1 MFRKIYLTAIL
12 GLFSTLA
19 FAQTGTLKGII
30 TDRISGQPVD
40 FANVVIMK
48 NGVQK
53 AGTSTGLDGSF
64 TIKPV
69 DPGTYTVK
77 ASFTGYTTFVLE
89 GVVVSANKITY
100 LTGDNAI
107 KMTEGILVGEIE
119 VKGFAKP
126 LIDQG
131 NLSGE
136 TKTAKE
142 IVALPTKS
150 INSIAS
156 TTAGIYQKDEGDAIN
171 VRGSRS
177 DATSYIVDGIKVR
190 GTMGVP
196 TSAIEQITVVT
207 GGLPAK
213 YGDVTGGVIEVTTK
227 GPSNKLFGA
236 LEYESSRLFDDYN
249 YDLLGFALSGPIL
262 KKTNSDGTKGNSV
275 IGFFLSGEFRTV
287 DDSDPS
293 AIGVWKVKDSVL
305 SALKANPFRIAP
317 NAAAGFLSN
326 SDFLDSNSFENVQ
339 AKQNSGSKRFNFAGK
354 LDIKPAKNTFLSLGG
369 TYYNS
374 DNRNYSYWKSMFSPD
389 NNSTSTQETWR
400 VFGRLTQKF
409 GSEESNSEK
418 SASLIKNAFIT
429 IQADYTS
436 NYYQSYDDKHKFNL
450 FNYGHV
456 GQFETSKAAVYRNGT
471 AIDSVT
477 GIPYSGR
484 ILVGWQDTSYTFNDA
499 TTHNQDAADYT
510 NAYYSM
516 FSQYGMSSQYI
527 NGYGADGVIRTQ
539 YDLQGQGLRNGE
551 SPASVYSLYGNWGTQ
566 HNSIG
571 KWKNLQN
578 TMKFSA
584 SADVGDHEI
593 SFGFEREERKDMYWG
608 VGATGLWGLMR
619 QLTNYHILQRDLSNP
634 HPVFDANGIYQDTVN
649 FNRLNE
655 QSYDSENNPVYVDEF
670 GNITIGGGSQS
681 TFDYNLRSNLEGHTY
696 NDMEWIDIDNLDPD
710 KFDLTYFSV
719 NELLNGGSNYV
730 YYYGF
735 DAYGNPIT
743 GTPTLTD
750 YFGHIGERQNE
761 EGTIDKVLVNSDGD
775 FISQDQL
782 SRNVGAFNPI
792 YTAGYIQDKFAIND
806 LLFNVGL
813 RIDNYDANQ
822 PVLTDK
828 YLLYTPDLAI
838 TKGAMS
844 LLPGQTYDGNED
856 LSEIGTNLDPEL
868 WGINHPSAIG
878 DEFVVYVDN
887 VQDPTRIV
895 GYRNGDNWFNQNGVQ
910 ITDPTL
916 LAEAA
921 AGKISPL
928 LSSESRQISKA
939 GLKSSD
945 AFSDYLPETVFM
957 PRIAFSFPISDEAQF
972 FAHYDVLTQRPPSSN
987 RIEPLDY
994 LYMEDNVGALLNN
1007 PDLKPEKTIDYELGF
1022 AKKLTLSSALK
1033 VSLFYKELRDMI
1045 QVTNVLGAYPA
1056 TYMMYQNI
1064 DFGTIKGFSTSY
1076 DLRRTGRVQMT
1087 TNYTLQFADGTGS
1100 SSSSGYSLVNTGQ
1113 PNLRTTIPM
1122 NYDQRHAL
1130 SASVDYRYRNG
1141 DKYTG
1146 PVLGKWK
1153 VLEDAGVN
1161 IMMSAGSG
1169 TPYSRQSNITQ
1180 EAASGISDRSTL
1192 TGSLNGSRLPWQFRL
1207 NAKFNKN
1214 FEIKWTKKKSS
1225 FVNTYLQIQN
1235 LLDAKNII
1243 SVYRATGNPEDDGY
1257 LTAAESQND
1266 IMSRNS
1272 PDAFTYLY
1280 SLAVNNPSH
1289 YSLPRTFR
1297 IGLSLTF

>member
-1 MFRKIYLTAIL
+1 MFRKIFLTAIL

-19 FAQTGTLKGII
+19 FSQTGTLKGVI
-30 TDRISGQPVD
+30 TNRITGAPVD
-40 FANVVIMK
+40 YANVVIMK

-53 AGTSTGLDGSF
+53 GGTSTGSDGSF

-69 DPGTYTVK
+69 EPGTYTVK
-77 ASFTGYTTFVLE
+77 ASFAGYTTFSLE
-89 GVVVSANKITY
+89 GVIVSSNKITY
-100 LTGDNAI
+100 LTGSNAI
-107 KMTEGILVGEIE
+107 KMTEGVLVDEIE
-119 VKGFAKP
+119 VKGFTKP

-136 TKTAKE
+136 TKTSKE

-150 INSIAS
+150 ITSIAS
-156 TTAGIYQKDEGDAIN
+156 TTAGVYQKDEGDAIN

-177 DATSYIVDGIKVR
+177 DATSYIIDGIKVR

-227 GPSNKLFGA
+227 GPSNKFFGS

-249 YDLLGFALSGPIL
+249 YDLLGFALSGPLL
-262 KKTNSDGTKGNSV
+262 KKTNSDGSQGNSV
-275 IGFFLSGEFRTV
+275 VGFFISGELRTV
-287 DDSDPS
+287 DDNDPS
-293 AIGVWKVKDSVL
+293 AIGMWKVKDDVL
-305 SALKANPFRIAP
+305 KNLKETPFVIAP
-317 NAAAGFLSN
+317 NAAAGFLSS
-326 SDFLDSNSFENVQ
+326 SDFLTSNDFENID
-339 AKQNSGSKRFNFAGK
+339 ARQNSNTTRFNFAAK

-374 DNRNYSYWKSMFSPD
+374 YNRNFSYWRSMFSSD
-389 NNSTSTQETWR
+389 NNSISTQETMR

-409 GSEESNSEK
+409 GDEESNSEK
-418 SASLIKNAFIT
+418 SANLIKNAFIT
-429 IQADYTS
+429 LQADYTS
-436 NYYQSYDDKHKFNL
+436 NDYKTFDANHEFNL

-456 GQFETSKAAVYRNGT
+456 GTFTTHKAPVYQNGF

-477 GIPYSGR
+477 GIPYTGQ
-484 ILVGWQDTSYTFNDA
+484 ILVAWQDTLYEFNDENS
-499 TTHNQDAADYT
+499 HNLDAATYT
-510 NAYYSM
+510 NAYYDVYE
-516 FSQYGMSSQYI
+516 QYGMASQYI

-539 YDLQGQGLRNGE
+539 FDLQGQGLRNGE
-551 SPASVYSLYGNWGTQ
+551 QPSDVYSLFGGWGTQ
-566 HNSIG
+566 YTG
-571 KWKNLQN
+571 ARKEKNIQS
-578 TMKFSA
+578 TFKFSA

-608 VGATGLWGLMR
+608 VSANGLWGLGR
-619 QLTNYHILQRDLSNP
+619 LLVNKHIAERNLDNP
-634 HPVFDANGIYQDTVN
+634 QPLFDIYGIFQDTVN
-649 FNRLNE
+649 YDRL
-655 QSYDSENNPVYVDEF
+655 YVEEE
-670 GNITIGGGSQS
+670 QS
-681 TFDYNLRSNLEGHTY
+681 TFDYNLRSSIYGPENTSNL
-696 NDMEWIDIDNLDPD
+696 EWIDLDNLSPD
-710 KFDLTYFSV
+710 QLELNFFSA
-719 NELLNGGSNYV
+719 NELLNGGNNYV

-735 DAYGNPIT
+735 DAFGNPVS
-743 GTPTLTD
+743 GTPTLQD
-750 YFGHIGERQNE
+750 YFGTRDLNGSLINKAGE
-761 EGTIDKVLVNSDGD
+761 V
-775 FISQDQL
+775 ISENDL
-782 SRNVGAFNPI
+782 SRNVAAFNPI

-806 LLFNVGL
+806 LLFNIGL

-822 PVLTDK
+822 MVLKDK
-828 YLLYTPDLAI
+828 YLLY
-838 TKGAMS
+838 
-844 LLPGQTYDGNED
+844 N
-856 LSEIGTNLDPEL
+856 PEL
-868 WGINHPSAIG
+868 ASSVNALQLAGGSHPNAIG
-878 DEFVVYVDN
+878 DDFVVYVD
-887 VQDPTRIV
+887 DIAEASRIV
-895 GYRNGDNWFNQNGVQ
+895 GYRNGNDWYNQDGVK

-921 AGKISPL
+921 GGKISPL
-928 LSSESRQISKA
+928 LVNPQDAIK
-939 GLKSSD
+939 GYKNVD
-945 AFSDYLPETVFM
+945 AFEDYQPETVFM
-957 PRIAFSFPISDEAQF
+957 PRVAFSFPISDEAQF

-994 LYMEDNVGALLNN
+994 LYMEDNVGALLQN

-1033 VSLFYKELRDMI
+1033 ILLFYKELRDMI
-1045 QVTNVLGAYPA
+1045 QVTNVIGAYPA
-1056 TYMMYQNI
+1056 TYMMYENM
-1064 DFGTIKGFSTSY
+1064 DFSTVKGFSASY

-1100 SSSSGYSLVNTGQ
+1100 SYNSGVDLVNTGQ

-1122 NYDQRHAL
+1122 AYDQRHAI

-1146 PVLGKWK
+1146 PVLGKLK
-1153 VLEDAGVN
+1153 ILENAGIN

-1180 EAASGISDRSTL
+1180 EAADGISDRSVL
-1192 TGSLNGSRLPWQFRL
+1192 MGSLNGSRLPWQFRL

-1214 FEIKWTKKKSS
+1214 IEIKWTKKKSS
-1225 FVNTYLQIQN
+1225 FMNAYLQVQN
-1235 LLDAKNII
+1235 LLDARNII

-1266 IMSRNS
+1266 ILSRNN
-1272 PDAFTYLY
+1272 PDAFMYLY

-1297 IGLSLTF
+1297 MGLSLTF

>member
-1 MFRKIYLTAIL
+1 MFRKIFLTAIL

-19 FAQTGTLKGII
+19 FSQTGTLKGVI
-30 TDRISGQPVD
+30 TNRITGAPVD
-40 FANVVIMK
+40 YANVVIMK

-53 AGTSTGLDGSF
+53 GGTSTGSDGSF

-69 DPGTYTVK
+69 EPGTYTVK
-77 ASFTGYTTFVLE
+77 ASFAGYTTFSLE
-89 GVVVSANKITY
+89 GVIVSSNKITY
-100 LTGDNAI
+100 LTGSNAI
-107 KMTEGILVGEIE
+107 KMTEGVLVDEIE
-119 VKGFAKP
+119 VKGYTKP

-150 INSIAS
+150 ITSIAS
-156 TTAGIYQKDEGDAIN
+156 TTAGVYQKDEGDAIN

-177 DATSYIVDGIKVR
+177 DATSYIIDGIKVR

-227 GPSNKLFGA
+227 GPSNKFFGS

-249 YDLLGFALSGPIL
+249 YDLLGFALSGPLL
-262 KKTNSDGTKGNSV
+262 KKTNSDGSQGNSV
-275 IGFFLSGEFRTV
+275 VGFFISGELRTV
-287 DDSDPS
+287 DDNDPS
-293 AIGVWKVKDSVL
+293 AIGMWKVKDDVL
-305 SALKANPFRIAP
+305 KNLKETPFVIAP
-317 NAAAGFLSN
+317 NAAAGFLSS
-326 SDFLDSNSFENVQ
+326 SDFLTSDDFENVD
-339 AKQNSGSKRFNFAGK
+339 ARQNSNTTRFNFAAK

-374 DNRNYSYWKSMFSPD
+374 YNRNFSYWRSMFSSD
-389 NNSTSTQETWR
+389 NNSISTEETMR

-409 GSEESNSEK
+409 GDEESNSEK
-418 SASLIKNAFIT
+418 SANLIKNAFIT
-429 IQADYTS
+429 LQADYTS
-436 NYYQSYDDKHKFNL
+436 NDYKTFDANHEFNL

-456 GQFETSKAAVYRNGT
+456 GTFTTHKAPVYQNGV

-477 GIPYSGR
+477 GIPYTGQ
-484 ILVGWQDTSYTFNDA
+484 ILVAWQDTLYEFNDENS
-499 TTHNQDAADYT
+499 HNLDAATYT
-510 NAYYSM
+510 NAYYDVYE
-516 FSQYGMSSQYI
+516 QYGMASQYI

-539 YDLQGQGLRNGE
+539 FDLQGQGLRNGE
-551 SPASVYSLYGNWGTQ
+551 QPSDVYSLFGGWGTQ
-566 HNSIG
+566 YTG
-571 KWKNLQN
+571 ARKEKNIQS
-578 TMKFSA
+578 TFKFSA

-608 VGATGLWGLMR
+608 VNANGLWGLGR
-619 QLTNYHILQRDLSNP
+619 LLVNKHISERNLGNP
-634 HPVFDANGIYQDTVN
+634 QPLFDINGIFQDTVN
-649 FNRLNE
+649 YDRL
-655 QSYDSENNPVYVDEF
+655 YVEEE
-670 GNITIGGGSQS
+670 QS
-681 TFDYNLRSNLEGHTY
+681 TFDYNLRSSIYGPENTSNL
-696 NDMEWIDIDNLDPD
+696 EWIDLDNLSPD
-710 KFDLTYFSV
+710 QLELNFFSA
-719 NELLNGGSNYV
+719 NELLNGGNNYV

-735 DAYGNPIT
+735 DAFGNPVS
-743 GTPTLTD
+743 GTPTLQD
-750 YFGHIGERQNE
+750 YFGTRDLNGSLINKEGE
-761 EGTIDKVLVNSDGD
+761 V
-775 FISQDQL
+775 ISENDL
-782 SRNVGAFNPI
+782 SRNVAAFNPI

-806 LLFNVGL
+806 LLFNIGL

-822 PVLTDK
+822 MVLKDK
-828 YLLYTPDLAI
+828 YLLY
-838 TKGAMS
+838 
-844 LLPGQTYDGNED
+844 N
-856 LSEIGTNLDPEL
+856 PEL
-868 WGINHPSAIG
+868 ASSVDALQLAGGSHPDAIG
-878 DEFVVYVDN
+878 DDFVVYVD
-887 VQDPTRIV
+887 DIAEASRIV
-895 GYRNGDNWFNQNGVQ
+895 GYRNGDDWYNQDGVK

-921 AGKISPL
+921 GGKISPL
-928 LSSESRQISKA
+928 LVNPQDAIK
-939 GLKSSD
+939 GYKNVD
-945 AFSDYLPETVFM
+945 AFEDYQPETVFM
-957 PRIAFSFPISDEAQF
+957 PRVAFSFPISDEAQF

-994 LYMEDNVGALLNN
+994 LYMEDNVGALLQN

-1033 VSLFYKELRDMI
+1033 ILLFYKELRDMI
-1045 QVTNVLGAYPA
+1045 QVTNVIGAYPA
-1056 TYMMYQNI
+1056 TYMMYENM
-1064 DFGTIKGFSTSY
+1064 DFSTVKGFSASY

-1100 SSSSGYSLVNTGQ
+1100 SYNSGVDLVNTGQ

-1122 NYDQRHAL
+1122 AYDQRHAI

-1146 PVLGKWK
+1146 PVLGKLK
-1153 VLEDAGVN
+1153 ILENAGIN

-1180 EAASGISDRSTL
+1180 EAADGISDRSVL
-1192 TGSLNGSRLPWQFRL
+1192 MGSLNGSRLPWQFRL

-1214 FEIKWTKKKSS
+1214 IEIKWTKKKSS
-1225 FVNTYLQIQN
+1225 FMNAYLQVQN
-1235 LLDAKNII
+1235 LLDARNII

-1266 IMSRNS
+1266 ILSRNN
-1272 PDAFTYLY
+1272 PDAFMYLY

-1297 IGLSLTF
+1297 MGLSLTF

>member
-1 MFRKIYLTAIL
+1 MFRKIFLTAIL

-19 FAQTGTLKGII
+19 FSQTGTLKGVI
-30 TDRISGQPVD
+30 TNRITGAPVD
-40 FANVVIMK
+40 YANVVIMK

-53 AGTSTGLDGSF
+53 GGTSTGSDGSF

-69 DPGTYTVK
+69 EPGTYTVK
-77 ASFTGYTTFVLE
+77 ASFAGYTTFSLE
-89 GVVVSANKITY
+89 GVIVSSNKITY
-100 LTGDNAI
+100 LTGSNAI
-107 KMTEGILVGEIE
+107 KMTEGVLVDEIE
-119 VKGFAKP
+119 VKGYTKP

-177 DATSYIVDGIKVR
+177 DATSYIIDGIKVR

-227 GPSNKLFGA
+227 GPSNKFFGS
-236 LEYESSRLFDDYN
+236 LEYESSSLFDDYN
-249 YDLLGFALSGPIL
+249 YDLLGFALSGPLL
-262 KKTNSDGTKGNSV
+262 KKTNSDGSQGNSV
-275 IGFFLSGEFRTV
+275 VGFFISGELRTV
-287 DDSDPS
+287 DDNDPS
-293 AIGVWKVKDSVL
+293 AIGMWKVKDDVL
-305 SALKANPFRIAP
+305 KNLKETPFVIAP
-317 NAAAGFLSN
+317 NAAAGFLSS
-326 SDFLDSNSFENVQ
+326 SDFLTSDDFENVD
-339 AKQNSGSKRFNFAGK
+339 ARQNSNKTRFNFAAK

-374 DNRNYSYWKSMFSPD
+374 YNRNFSYWRSMFSSD
-389 NNSTSTQETWR
+389 NNSISTQETMR

-409 GSEESNSEK
+409 GDEESNSEK
-418 SASLIKNAFIT
+418 SANLIKNAFIT
-429 IQADYTS
+429 LQADYTS
-436 NYYQSYDDKHKFNL
+436 NDYKTFDANHEFNL

-456 GQFETSKAAVYRNGT
+456 GTFTTHKAPVYQNGV

-477 GIPYSGR
+477 GIPYTGQ
-484 ILVGWQDTSYTFNDA
+484 ILVAWQDTLYEFNDENS
-499 TTHNQDAADYT
+499 HNLDAATYT
-510 NAYYSM
+510 NAYYDVYE
-516 FSQYGMSSQYI
+516 QYGMASQYI

-539 YDLQGQGLRNGE
+539 FDLQGQGLRNGE
-551 SPASVYSLYGNWGTQ
+551 QPSDVYSLFGGWGTQ
-566 HNSIG
+566 YTG
-571 KWKNLQN
+571 ARKEKNIQS
-578 TMKFSA
+578 TFKFSA

-608 VGATGLWGLMR
+608 VNANGLWGLGR
-619 QLTNYHILQRDLSNP
+619 LLVNKHIAERNLDNP
-634 HPVFDANGIYQDTVN
+634 LPLFDINGIFQDTVN
-649 FNRLNE
+649 YDRL
-655 QSYDSENNPVYVDEF
+655 YVEEE
-670 GNITIGGGSQS
+670 QS
-681 TFDYNLRSNLEGHTY
+681 TFDYNLRSSIYGPENTSNL
-696 NDMEWIDIDNLDPD
+696 EWIDLDNLSPD
-710 KFDLTYFSV
+710 QLELNFFSA
-719 NELLNGGSNYV
+719 NELLNGGNNYV

-735 DAYGNPIT
+735 DAFGNPVS
-743 GTPTLTD
+743 GTPTLQD
-750 YFGHIGERQNE
+750 YFGTRDLNGSLINKEGE
-761 EGTIDKVLVNSDGD
+761 V
-775 FISQDQL
+775 ISENDL
-782 SRNVGAFNPI
+782 SRNVAAFNPI

-806 LLFNVGL
+806 LLFNIGL

-822 PVLTDK
+822 MVLKDK
-828 YLLYTPDLAI
+828 YLLY
-838 TKGAMS
+838 
-844 LLPGQTYDGNED
+844 N
-856 LSEIGTNLDPEL
+856 PEL
-868 WGINHPSAIG
+868 ASSVDALQLAGGSHPDAIG
-878 DEFVVYVDN
+878 DDFVVYVD
-887 VQDPTRIV
+887 DIAEASRIV
-895 GYRNGDNWFNQNGVQ
+895 GYRNGDDWYNQDGVK

-921 AGKISPL
+921 GGKISPL
-928 LSSESRQISKA
+928 LVNPQDAIK
-939 GLKSSD
+939 GYKNVD
-945 AFSDYLPETVFM
+945 AFEDYQPETVFM
-957 PRIAFSFPISDEAQF
+957 PRVAFSFPISDEAQF

-994 LYMEDNVGALLNN
+994 LYMEDNVGALLQN

-1033 VSLFYKELRDMI
+1033 ILLFYKELRDMI
-1045 QVTNVLGAYPA
+1045 QVTNVIGAYPA
-1056 TYMMYQNI
+1056 TYMMYENM
-1064 DFGTIKGFSTSY
+1064 DFSTVKGFSASY

-1100 SSSSGYSLVNTGQ
+1100 SYNSGVDLVNTGQ

-1122 NYDQRHAL
+1122 AYDQRHAI

-1146 PVLGKWK
+1146 PVLGKLK
-1153 VLEDAGVN
+1153 ILENAGIN

-1180 EAASGISDRSTL
+1180 EAAEGISDRSVL
-1192 TGSLNGSRLPWQFRL
+1192 MGSLNGSRLPWQFRL

-1214 FEIKWTKKKSS
+1214 IEIKWTKKKSS
-1225 FVNTYLQIQN
+1225 FMNAYLQVQN
-1235 LLDAKNII
+1235 LLDARNII

-1266 IMSRNS
+1266 ILSRNN
-1272 PDAFTYLY
+1272 PDAFMYLY

-1297 IGLSLTF
+1297 MGLSLTF

>member
-1 MFRKIYLTAIL
+1 MFRKIFLTAIL
-12 GLFSTLA
+12 GLFSILA
-19 FAQTGTLKGII
+19 FSQTGTLKGVI
-30 TDRISGQPVD
+30 TNRITGAPVD
-40 FANVVIMK
+40 YANVVIMK

-53 AGTSTGLDGSF
+53 GGTSTGSDGSF

-69 DPGTYTVK
+69 EPGTYTVK
-77 ASFTGYTTFVLE
+77 ASFAGYTTFSLE
-89 GVVVSANKITY
+89 GVIVSSNKITY
-100 LTGDNAI
+100 LTGSNAI
-107 KMTEGILVGEIE
+107 KMTEGVLVDEIE
-119 VKGFAKP
+119 VKGFTKP

-150 INSIAS
+150 ITSIAS
-156 TTAGIYQKDEGDAIN
+156 TTAGVYQKDEGDAIN

-177 DATSYIVDGIKVR
+177 DATSYIIDGIKVR

-227 GPSNKLFGA
+227 GPSNKFFGS

-249 YDLLGFALSGPIL
+249 YDLLGFALSGPLL
-262 KKTNSDGTKGNSV
+262 KKTNSDGSQGNSV
-275 IGFFLSGEFRTV
+275 VGFFISGELRTV
-287 DDSDPS
+287 DDNDPS
-293 AIGVWKVKDSVL
+293 AIGMWKVKDDVL
-305 SALKANPFRIAP
+305 KNLKETPFVIAP
-317 NAAAGFLSN
+317 NAAAGFLSS
-326 SDFLDSNSFENVQ
+326 SDFLTSDDFENVD
-339 AKQNSGSKRFNFAGK
+339 ARQNTNKTRFNFAAK

-374 DNRNYSYWKSMFSPD
+374 YNRNFSYWRSMFSSD
-389 NNSTSTQETWR
+389 NNSISTQETMR

-409 GSEESNSEK
+409 GDEESNSEK
-418 SASLIKNAFIT
+418 SANLIKNAFIT
-429 IQADYTS
+429 LQADYTS
-436 NYYQSYDDKHKFNL
+436 NDYKTFDANHEFNL

-456 GQFETSKAAVYRNGT
+456 GTFTTHKAPVYQNGV

-477 GIPYSGR
+477 GIPYTGQ
-484 ILVGWQDTSYTFNDA
+484 ILVAWQDTLYEFNDENS
-499 TTHNQDAADYT
+499 HNLDAATYT
-510 NAYYSM
+510 NAYYDVYE
-516 FSQYGMSSQYI
+516 QYGMASQYI

-539 YDLQGQGLRNGE
+539 FDLQGQGLRNGE
-551 SPASVYSLYGNWGTQ
+551 QPSDVYSLFGGWGTQ
-566 HNSIG
+566 YTG
-571 KWKNLQN
+571 ARKEKNIQS
-578 TMKFSA
+578 TFKFSA

-608 VGATGLWGLMR
+608 VSANGLWGLGR
-619 QLTNYHILQRDLSNP
+619 LLVNKHIAERNLDNP
-634 HPVFDANGIYQDTVN
+634 LPLFDINGIFQDTVN
-649 FNRLNE
+649 YDRL
-655 QSYDSENNPVYVDEF
+655 YVEEE
-670 GNITIGGGSQS
+670 QS
-681 TFDYNLRSNLEGHTY
+681 TFDYNLRSSIYGPENTSNL
-696 NDMEWIDIDNLDPD
+696 EWIDLDNLSPEQLELN
-710 KFDLTYFSV
+710 FFSA
-719 NELLNGGSNYV
+719 NELLNGGNNYV

-735 DAYGNPIT
+735 DAFGNPVS
-743 GTPTLTD
+743 GTPTLQD
-750 YFGHIGERQNE
+750 YFGTRDLNGSLINKEGE
-761 EGTIDKVLVNSDGD
+761 V
-775 FISQDQL
+775 ISENDL
-782 SRNVGAFNPI
+782 SRNVAAFNPI

-806 LLFNVGL
+806 LLFNIGL

-822 PVLTDK
+822 MVLKDK
-828 YLLYTPDLAI
+828 YLLY
-838 TKGAMS
+838 
-844 LLPGQTYDGNED
+844 N
-856 LSEIGTNLDPEL
+856 PEL
-868 WGINHPSAIG
+868 ASSDDALQLAGGSHPDAIG
-878 DEFVVYVDN
+878 DDFVVYVD
-887 VQDPTRIV
+887 DIAEASRIV
-895 GYRNGDNWFNQNGVQ
+895 GYRNGNDWYNQDGVK

-921 AGKISPL
+921 GGKISPL
-928 LSSESRQISKA
+928 LVNPQDAIK
-939 GLKSSD
+939 GYKNVD
-945 AFSDYLPETVFM
+945 AFEDYQPETVFM
-957 PRIAFSFPISDEAQF
+957 PRVAFSFPISDEAQF

-994 LYMEDNVGALLNN
+994 LYMEDNVGALLQN

-1033 VSLFYKELRDMI
+1033 ILLFYKELRDMI
-1045 QVTNVLGAYPA
+1045 QVTNVIGAYPA
-1056 TYMMYQNI
+1056 TYMMYENM
-1064 DFGTIKGFSTSY
+1064 DFSTVKGFSASY

-1100 SSSSGYSLVNTGQ
+1100 SYNSGVDLVNTGQ

-1122 NYDQRHAL
+1122 AYDQRHAI

-1146 PVLGKWK
+1146 PVLGKLK
-1153 VLEDAGVN
+1153 ILENAGIN

-1180 EAASGISDRSTL
+1180 EAADGISDRSVL
-1192 TGSLNGSRLPWQFRL
+1192 MGSLNGSRLPWQFRL

-1214 FEIKWTKKKSS
+1214 IEIKWTKKKSS
-1225 FVNTYLQIQN
+1225 FMNAYLQVQN
-1235 LLDAKNII
+1235 LLDARNII

-1266 IMSRNS
+1266 ILSRNN
-1272 PDAFTYLY
+1272 PDAFMYLY

-1297 IGLSLTF
+1297 MGLSLTF

>member
-1 MFRKIYLTAIL
+1 MFRKIFLTAIL

-19 FAQTGTLKGII
+19 FSQTGTLKGVI
-30 TDRISGQPVD
+30 TNRITGAPVD
-40 FANVVIMK
+40 YANVVIMK

-53 AGTSTGLDGSF
+53 GGTSTGSDGSF

-69 DPGTYTVK
+69 EPGTYTVK
-77 ASFTGYTTFVLE
+77 ASFAGYTTFSLE
-89 GVVVSANKITY
+89 GVIVSSNKITY
-100 LTGDNAI
+100 LTGSNAI
-107 KMTEGILVGEIE
+107 KMTEGVLVDEIE
-119 VKGFAKP
+119 VKGFTKP

-136 TKTAKE
+136 TKTSKE

-150 INSIAS
+150 ITSIAS
-156 TTAGIYQKDEGDAIN
+156 TTAGVYQKDEGDAIN

-177 DATSYIVDGIKVR
+177 DATSYIIDGIKVR

-227 GPSNKLFGA
+227 GPSNKFFGS

-249 YDLLGFALSGPIL
+249 YDLLGFALSGPLL
-262 KKTNSDGTKGNSV
+262 KKTNSDGSQGNSV
-275 IGFFLSGEFRTV
+275 VGFFISGELRTV
-287 DDSDPS
+287 DDNDPS
-293 AIGVWKVKDSVL
+293 AIGMWKVKDDVL
-305 SALKANPFRIAP
+305 KNLKETPFVIAP
-317 NAAAGFLSN
+317 NAAAGFLSS
-326 SDFLDSNSFENVQ
+326 SDFLTSDDFENID
-339 AKQNSGSKRFNFAGK
+339 ARQNSNTTRFNFAAK

-374 DNRNYSYWKSMFSPD
+374 YNRNFSYWRSMFSSD
-389 NNSTSTQETWR
+389 NNSISTQETMR

-409 GSEESNSEK
+409 GDEESNSEK
-418 SASLIKNAFIT
+418 SANLIKNAFIT
-429 IQADYTS
+429 LQADYTS
-436 NYYQSYDDKHKFNL
+436 NDYKTFDANHEFNL

-456 GQFETSKAAVYRNGT
+456 GTFTTHKAPVYQNGF

-477 GIPYSGR
+477 GIPYTGQ
-484 ILVGWQDTSYTFNDA
+484 ILVAWQDTLYEFNDDNS
-499 TTHNQDAADYT
+499 HNLDAATYT
-510 NAYYSM
+510 NAYYDVYE
-516 FSQYGMSSQYI
+516 QYGMASQYI

-539 YDLQGQGLRNGE
+539 FDLQGQGLRNGE
-551 SPASVYSLYGNWGTQ
+551 QPSDVYSLFGGWGTQ
-566 HNSIG
+566 YTG
-571 KWKNLQN
+571 ARKEKNIQS
-578 TMKFSA
+578 TFKFSA

-608 VGATGLWGLMR
+608 VSANGLWGLGR
-619 QLTNYHILQRDLSNP
+619 LLVNKHISERNLGNP
-634 HPVFDANGIYQDTVN
+634 HPLFDIYGIFQDTVN
-649 FNRLNE
+649 YDRL
-655 QSYDSENNPVYVDEF
+655 YVEEE
-670 GNITIGGGSQS
+670 QS
-681 TFDYNLRSNLEGHTY
+681 TFDYNLRSSIYGPENTSNL
-696 NDMEWIDIDNLDPD
+696 EWIDLDNLSPD
-710 KFDLTYFSV
+710 QLELNFFSA
-719 NELLNGGSNYV
+719 NELLNGGNNYV

-735 DAYGNPIT
+735 DAFGNPVS
-743 GTPTLTD
+743 GTPTLQD
-750 YFGHIGERQNE
+750 YFGTRDLNGSLINKAGE
-761 EGTIDKVLVNSDGD
+761 V
-775 FISQDQL
+775 ISENDL
-782 SRNVGAFNPI
+782 SRNVAAFNPI

-806 LLFNVGL
+806 LLFNIGL

-822 PVLTDK
+822 MVLKDK
-828 YLLYTPDLAI
+828 YLLY
-838 TKGAMS
+838 
-844 LLPGQTYDGNED
+844 N
-856 LSEIGTNLDPEL
+856 PEL
-868 WGINHPSAIG
+868 ASSVNALQLAGGSHPNAIG
-878 DEFVVYVDN
+878 DDFVVYVD
-887 VQDPTRIV
+887 DIAEASRIV
-895 GYRNGDNWFNQNGVQ
+895 GYRNGNDWYNQDGVK

-921 AGKISPL
+921 GGKISPL
-928 LSSESRQISKA
+928 LVNPQDAIK
-939 GLKSSD
+939 GYKNVD
-945 AFSDYLPETVFM
+945 AFEDYQPETVFM
-957 PRIAFSFPISDEAQF
+957 PRVAFSFPISDEAQF

-994 LYMEDNVGALLNN
+994 LYMEDNVGALLQN

-1033 VSLFYKELRDMI
+1033 ILLFYKELRDMI
-1045 QVTNVLGAYPA
+1045 QVTNVIGAYPA
-1056 TYMMYQNI
+1056 TYMMYENM
-1064 DFGTIKGFSTSY
+1064 DFSTVKGFSASY

-1100 SSSSGYSLVNTGQ
+1100 SYNSGVDLVNTGQ

-1122 NYDQRHAL
+1122 AYDQRHAI

-1146 PVLGKWK
+1146 PVLGKLK
-1153 VLEDAGVN
+1153 ILENAGIN

-1180 EAASGISDRSTL
+1180 EAADGISDRSVL
-1192 TGSLNGSRLPWQFRL
+1192 MGSLNGSRLPWQFRL

-1214 FEIKWTKKKSS
+1214 IEIKWTKKKSS
-1225 FVNTYLQIQN
+1225 FMNAYLQVQN
-1235 LLDAKNII
+1235 LLDARNII

-1266 IMSRNS
+1266 ILSRNN
-1272 PDAFTYLY
+1272 PDAFMYLY

-1297 IGLSLTF
+1297 MGLSLTF

>member
-1 MFRKIYLTAIL
+1 MFRKIFLTAIL

-19 FAQTGTLKGII
+19 FSQTGTLKGVI
-30 TDRISGQPVD
+30 TNRITGAPVD
-40 FANVVIMK
+40 YANVVIMK

-53 AGTSTGLDGSF
+53 GGTSTGSDGSF

-69 DPGTYTVK
+69 EPGTYTVK
-77 ASFTGYTTFVLE
+77 ASFAGYTTFSLE
-89 GVVVSANKITY
+89 GVIVSSNKITY
-100 LTGDNAI
+100 LTGSNAI
-107 KMTEGILVGEIE
+107 KMTEGVLVDEIE
-119 VKGFAKP
+119 VKGFTKP

-142 IVALPTKS
+142 IVALPTKN
-150 INSIAS
+150 ITSIAS
-156 TTAGIYQKDEGDAIN
+156 TTAGVYQKDEGDAIN

-177 DATSYIVDGIKVR
+177 DATSYIIDGIKVR

-227 GPSNKLFGA
+227 GPSNKFFGS

-249 YDLLGFALSGPIL
+249 YDLLGFALSGPLL
-262 KKTNSDGTKGNSV
+262 KKTNSDGSQGNSV
-275 IGFFLSGEFRTV
+275 VGFFISGELRTV
-287 DDSDPS
+287 DDNDPS
-293 AIGVWKVKDSVL
+293 AIGMWKVKDDVL
-305 SALKANPFRIAP
+305 KNLKETPFVIAP
-317 NAAAGFLSN
+317 NAAAGFLSS
-326 SDFLDSNSFENVQ
+326 SDFLTSDDFENVD
-339 AKQNSGSKRFNFAGK
+339 ARQNSNTTRFNFAAK

-374 DNRNYSYWKSMFSPD
+374 YNRNFSYWRSMFSSD
-389 NNSTSTQETWR
+389 NNSISTQETMR

-409 GSEESNSEK
+409 GDEESNSEK
-418 SASLIKNAFIT
+418 SANLIKNAFIT
-429 IQADYTS
+429 LQADYTS
-436 NYYQSYDDKHKFNL
+436 NDYKTFDANHEFNL

-456 GQFETSKAAVYRNGT
+456 GTFTTHKAPVYQNGV

-477 GIPYSGR
+477 GIPYTGQ
-484 ILVGWQDTSYTFNDA
+484 ILVAWQDTLYEFNDENS
-499 TTHNQDAADYT
+499 HNLDAATYT
-510 NAYYSM
+510 NAYYDVYE
-516 FSQYGMSSQYI
+516 QYGMASQYI

-539 YDLQGQGLRNGE
+539 FDLQGQGLRNGE
-551 SPASVYSLYGNWGTQ
+551 QPSDVYSLFGGWGTQ
-566 HNSIG
+566 YTG
-571 KWKNLQN
+571 ARKEKNIQS
-578 TMKFSA
+578 TFKFSA

-608 VGATGLWGLMR
+608 VSANGLWGLGR
-619 QLTNYHILQRDLSNP
+619 LLVNKHISERNLGNP
-634 HPVFDANGIYQDTVN
+634 QPLFDINGIFQDTVN
-649 FNRLNE
+649 YDRL
-655 QSYDSENNPVYVDEF
+655 YVEEE
-670 GNITIGGGSQS
+670 QS
-681 TFDYNLRSNLEGHTY
+681 TFDYNLRSSIYGPENTSNL
-696 NDMEWIDIDNLDPD
+696 EWIDLDNLSPD
-710 KFDLTYFSV
+710 QLELNFFSA
-719 NELLNGGSNYV
+719 NELLNGGNNYV

-735 DAYGNPIT
+735 DAFGNPVS
-743 GTPTLTD
+743 GTPTLQD
-750 YFGHIGERQNE
+750 YFGTRDLNGSLINKEGE
-761 EGTIDKVLVNSDGD
+761 V
-775 FISQDQL
+775 ISENDL
-782 SRNVGAFNPI
+782 SRNVAAFNPI

-806 LLFNVGL
+806 LLFNIGL

-822 PVLTDK
+822 MVLKDK
-828 YLLYTPDLAI
+828 YLLY
-838 TKGAMS
+838 
-844 LLPGQTYDGNED
+844 N
-856 LSEIGTNLDPEL
+856 PEL
-868 WGINHPSAIG
+868 ASSVDALQLAGGSHPDAIG
-878 DEFVVYVDN
+878 DDFVVYVD
-887 VQDPTRIV
+887 DIAEASRIV
-895 GYRNGDNWFNQNGVQ
+895 GYRNGDDWYNQDGVK

-921 AGKISPL
+921 GGKISPL
-928 LSSESRQISKA
+928 LVNPQDAIK
-939 GLKSSD
+939 GYKNVD
-945 AFSDYLPETVFM
+945 AFEDYQPETVFM
-957 PRIAFSFPISDEAQF
+957 PRVAFSFPISDEAQF

-994 LYMEDNVGALLNN
+994 LYMEDNVGALLQN

-1033 VSLFYKELRDMI
+1033 ILLFYKELRDMI
-1045 QVTNVLGAYPA
+1045 QVTNVIGAYPA
-1056 TYMMYQNI
+1056 TYMMYENM
-1064 DFGTIKGFSTSY
+1064 DFSTVKGFSASY

-1100 SSSSGYSLVNTGQ
+1100 SYNSGVDLVNTGQ

-1122 NYDQRHAL
+1122 AYDQRHAI

-1146 PVLGKWK
+1146 PVLGKLK
-1153 VLEDAGVN
+1153 ILENAGIN

-1180 EAASGISDRSTL
+1180 EAADGISDRSVL
-1192 TGSLNGSRLPWQFRL
+1192 MGSLNGSRLPWQFRL

-1214 FEIKWTKKKSS
+1214 IEIKWTKKKSS
-1225 FVNTYLQIQN
+1225 FMNAYLQVQN
-1235 LLDAKNII
+1235 LLDARNII

-1266 IMSRNS
+1266 ILSRNN
-1272 PDAFTYLY
+1272 PDAFMYLY

-1297 IGLSLTF
+1297 MGLSLTF

>member
-1 MFRKIYLTAIL
+1 MFRKIFLTAIL

-19 FAQTGTLKGII
+19 FSQTGTLKGVI
-30 TDRISGQPVD
+30 TNRITGAPVD
-40 FANVVIMK
+40 YANVVIMK

-53 AGTSTGLDGSF
+53 GGTSTGSDGSF

-77 ASFTGYTTFVLE
+77 ASFAGYTTFSLE
-89 GVVVSANKITY
+89 GVIVSSNKITY
-100 LTGDNAI
+100 LTGSNAI
-107 KMTEGILVGEIE
+107 KMTEGVLVDEIE
-119 VKGFAKP
+119 VKGFTKP

-150 INSIAS
+150 ITSIAS
-156 TTAGIYQKDEGDAIN
+156 TTAGVYQKDEGDAIN

-177 DATSYIVDGIKVR
+177 DATSYIIDGIKVR

-227 GPSNKLFGA
+227 GPSNKFFGS
-236 LEYESSRLFDDYN
+236 LEYESSSLFDDYN
-249 YDLLGFALSGPIL
+249 YDLLGFALSGPLL
-262 KKTNSDGTKGNSV
+262 KKTNSDGSQGNSV
-275 IGFFLSGEFRTV
+275 VGFFISGELRTV
-287 DDSDPS
+287 DDNDPS
-293 AIGVWKVKDSVL
+293 AIGMWKVKDDVL
-305 SALKANPFRIAP
+305 KNLKETPFVIAP
-317 NAAAGFLSN
+317 NAAAGFLSS
-326 SDFLDSNSFENVQ
+326 SDFLTSDDFENVD
-339 AKQNSGSKRFNFAGK
+339 ARQNSNTTRFNFAAK

-374 DNRNYSYWKSMFSPD
+374 YNRNFSYWRSMFSSD
-389 NNSTSTQETWR
+389 NNSISTQETMR

-409 GSEESNSEK
+409 GDEESNSEK
-418 SASLIKNAFIT
+418 SANLIKNAFIT
-429 IQADYTS
+429 LQADYTS
-436 NYYQSYDDKHKFNL
+436 NDYKTFDANHEFNL

-456 GQFETSKAAVYRNGT
+456 GTFTTHKAPVYQNGV

-477 GIPYSGR
+477 GIPYTGQ
-484 ILVGWQDTSYTFNDA
+484 ILVAWQDTLYEFNDENS
-499 TTHNQDAADYT
+499 HNLDAATYT
-510 NAYYSM
+510 NAYYDVYE
-516 FSQYGMSSQYI
+516 QYGMASQYI

-539 YDLQGQGLRNGE
+539 FDLQGQGLRNGE
-551 SPASVYSLYGNWGTQ
+551 QPSDVYSLFGGWGTQ
-566 HNSIG
+566 YTG
-571 KWKNLQN
+571 ARKEKNIQS
-578 TMKFSA
+578 TFKFSA

-608 VGATGLWGLMR
+608 VSANGLWGLGR
-619 QLTNYHILQRDLSNP
+619 LLVNKHISERNLGNP
-634 HPVFDANGIYQDTVN
+634 QPLFDINGIFQDTVN
-649 FNRLNE
+649 YDRL
-655 QSYDSENNPVYVDEF
+655 YVEEE
-670 GNITIGGGSQS
+670 QS
-681 TFDYNLRSNLEGHTY
+681 TFDYNLRSSIYGPENTSNL
-696 NDMEWIDIDNLDPD
+696 EWIDLDNLSPD
-710 KFDLTYFSV
+710 QLELNFFSA
-719 NELLNGGSNYV
+719 NELLNGGNNYV

-735 DAYGNPIT
+735 DAFGNPVSGI
-743 GTPTLTD
+743 PTLQD
-750 YFGHIGERQNE
+750 YFGTRDLNGSLINKEGE
-761 EGTIDKVLVNSDGD
+761 V
-775 FISQDQL
+775 ISENDL
-782 SRNVGAFNPI
+782 SRNVAAFNPI

-806 LLFNVGL
+806 LLFNIGL

-822 PVLTDK
+822 MVLKDK
-828 YLLYTPDLAI
+828 YLLY
-838 TKGAMS
+838 
-844 LLPGQTYDGNED
+844 N
-856 LSEIGTNLDPEL
+856 PEL
-868 WGINHPSAIG
+868 ASSVDALQLAGGSHPDAIG
-878 DEFVVYVDN
+878 DDFVVYVD
-887 VQDPTRIV
+887 DIAEASRIV
-895 GYRNGDNWFNQNGVQ
+895 GYRNGDDWYNQDGVK

-921 AGKISPL
+921 GGKISPL
-928 LSSESRQISKA
+928 LVNPQDAIK
-939 GLKSSD
+939 GYKNVD
-945 AFSDYLPETVFM
+945 AFEDYQPETVFM
-957 PRIAFSFPISDEAQF
+957 PRVAFSFPISDEAQF

-994 LYMEDNVGALLNN
+994 LYMEDNVGALLQN

-1033 VSLFYKELRDMI
+1033 ILLFYKELRDMI
-1045 QVTNVLGAYPA
+1045 QVTNVIGAYPA
-1056 TYMMYQNI
+1056 TYMMYENM
-1064 DFGTIKGFSTSY
+1064 DFSTVKGFSASY

-1100 SSSSGYSLVNTGQ
+1100 SYNSGVDLVNTGQ

-1122 NYDQRHAL
+1122 AYDQRHAI

-1146 PVLGKWK
+1146 PVLGKLK
-1153 VLEDAGVN
+1153 ILENAGIN

-1180 EAASGISDRSTL
+1180 EAAEGISDRSVL
-1192 TGSLNGSRLPWQFRL
+1192 MGSLNGSRLPWQFRL

-1214 FEIKWTKKKSS
+1214 IEIKWTKKKSS
-1225 FVNTYLQIQN
+1225 FMNAYLQVQN
-1235 LLDAKNII
+1235 LLDARNII

-1266 IMSRNS
+1266 ILSRNN
-1272 PDAFTYLY
+1272 PDAFMYLY

-1297 IGLSLTF
+1297 MGLSLTF

>member
-1 MFRKIYLTAIL
+1 MFRKIFLTAIL

-19 FAQTGTLKGII
+19 FSQTGTLKGVI
-30 TDRISGQPVD
+30 TNRITGAPVD
-40 FANVVIMK
+40 YANVVIMK

-53 AGTSTGLDGSF
+53 GGTSTGSDGSF

-69 DPGTYTVK
+69 EPGTYTVK
-77 ASFTGYTTFVLE
+77 ASFAGYTTFSLE
-89 GVVVSANKITY
+89 GVIVSSNKITY
-100 LTGDNAI
+100 LTGSNAI
-107 KMTEGILVGEIE
+107 KMTEGVLVDEIE
-119 VKGFAKP
+119 VKGFTKP

-150 INSIAS
+150 ITSIAS
-156 TTAGIYQKDEGDAIN
+156 TTAGVYQKDEGDAIN

-177 DATSYIVDGIKVR
+177 DATSYIIDGIKVR

-227 GPSNKLFGA
+227 GPSNKFFGS

-249 YDLLGFALSGPIL
+249 YDLLGFALSGPLL
-262 KKTNSDGTKGNSV
+262 KKTNSDGSQGNSV
-275 IGFFLSGEFRTV
+275 VGFFISGELRTV
-287 DDSDPS
+287 DDNDPS
-293 AIGVWKVKDSVL
+293 AIGMWKVKDDVL
-305 SALKANPFRIAP
+305 KNLKETPFVIAP
-317 NAAAGFLSN
+317 NAAAGFLSS
-326 SDFLDSNSFENVQ
+326 SDFLTSDDFENVD
-339 AKQNSGSKRFNFAGK
+339 ARQNSNTTRFNFAAK

-374 DNRNYSYWKSMFSPD
+374 YNRNFSYWRSMFSSD
-389 NNSTSTQETWR
+389 NNSISTQETMR

-409 GSEESNSEK
+409 GDEESNSEK
-418 SASLIKNAFIT
+418 SANLIKNAFIT
-429 IQADYTS
+429 LQADYTS
-436 NYYQSYDDKHKFNL
+436 NDYKTFDANHEFNL

-456 GQFETSKAAVYRNGT
+456 GTFTTHKAPVYQNGV

-477 GIPYSGR
+477 GIPYTGQ
-484 ILVGWQDTSYTFNDA
+484 ILVAWQDTLYEFNDENS
-499 TTHNQDAADYT
+499 HNLDAATYT
-510 NAYYSM
+510 NAYYDVYE
-516 FSQYGMSSQYI
+516 QYGMASQYI

-539 YDLQGQGLRNGE
+539 FDLQGQGLRNGE
-551 SPASVYSLYGNWGTQ
+551 QPSDVYSLFGGWGTQ
-566 HNSIG
+566 YTG
-571 KWKNLQN
+571 ARKEKNIQS
-578 TMKFSA
+578 TFKFSA

-608 VGATGLWGLMR
+608 VSANGLWGLGR
-619 QLTNYHILQRDLSNP
+619 LLVNKHISERNLGNP
-634 HPVFDANGIYQDTVN
+634 QPLFDINGIFQDTVN
-649 FNRLNE
+649 YDRL
-655 QSYDSENNPVYVDEF
+655 YVEEE
-670 GNITIGGGSQS
+670 QS
-681 TFDYNLRSNLEGHTY
+681 TFDYNLRSSIYGPENTSNL
-696 NDMEWIDIDNLDPD
+696 EWIDLDNLSPD
-710 KFDLTYFSV
+710 QLELNFFSA
-719 NELLNGGSNYV
+719 NELLNGGNNYV

-735 DAYGNPIT
+735 DAFGNPVSGI
-743 GTPTLTD
+743 PTLQD
-750 YFGHIGERQNE
+750 YFGTRDLNGSLINKEGE
-761 EGTIDKVLVNSDGD
+761 V
-775 FISQDQL
+775 ISENDL
-782 SRNVGAFNPI
+782 SRNVAAFNPI

-806 LLFNVGL
+806 LLFNIGL

-822 PVLTDK
+822 MVLKDK
-828 YLLYTPDLAI
+828 YLLY
-838 TKGAMS
+838 
-844 LLPGQTYDGNED
+844 N
-856 LSEIGTNLDPEL
+856 PEL
-868 WGINHPSAIG
+868 ASSVDALQLAGGSHPDAIG
-878 DEFVVYVDN
+878 DDFVVYVD
-887 VQDPTRIV
+887 DIAEASRIV
-895 GYRNGDNWFNQNGVQ
+895 GYRNGDDWYNQDGVK

-921 AGKISPL
+921 GGKISPL
-928 LSSESRQISKA
+928 LVNPQDAIK
-939 GLKSSD
+939 GYKNVD
-945 AFSDYLPETVFM
+945 AFEDYQPETVFM
-957 PRIAFSFPISDEAQF
+957 PRVAFSFPISDEAQF

-994 LYMEDNVGALLNN
+994 LYMEDNVGALLQN

-1033 VSLFYKELRDMI
+1033 ILLFYKELRDMI
-1045 QVTNVLGAYPA
+1045 QVTNVIGAYPA
-1056 TYMMYQNI
+1056 TYMMYENM
-1064 DFGTIKGFSTSY
+1064 DFSTVKGFSASY

-1100 SSSSGYSLVNTGQ
+1100 SYNSGVDLVNTGQ

-1122 NYDQRHAL
+1122 AYDQRHAI

-1146 PVLGKWK
+1146 PVLGKLK
-1153 VLEDAGVN
+1153 ILENAGIN

-1180 EAASGISDRSTL
+1180 EAAEGISDRSVL
-1192 TGSLNGSRLPWQFRL
+1192 MGSLNGSRLPWQFRL

-1214 FEIKWTKKKSS
+1214 IEIKWTKKKSS
-1225 FVNTYLQIQN
+1225 FMNAYLQVQN
-1235 LLDAKNII
+1235 LLDARNII

-1266 IMSRNS
+1266 ILSRNN
-1272 PDAFTYLY
+1272 PDAFMYLY

-1297 IGLSLTF
+1297 MGLSLTF

>member
-1 MFRKIYLTAIL
+1 MYIL
-12 GLFSTLA
+12 
-19 FAQTGTLKGII
+19 
-30 TDRISGQPVD
+30 
-40 FANVVIMK
+40 IML
-48 NGVQK
+48 
-53 AGTSTGLDGSF
+53 GLDGSF
-64 TIKPV
+64 TIKPI

-77 ASFTGYTTFVLE
+77 ASFAGYTTFSLE
-89 GVVVSANKITY
+89 GVIVSANKITY

-107 KMTEGILVGEIE
+107 KMTEGVLVDEIE
-119 VKGFAKP
+119 VKGFTKP

-156 TTAGIYQKDEGDAIN
+156 TTAGIFQKDEGDEIN

-213 YGDVTGGVIEVTTK
+213 YGDATGGVIEVTTK
-227 GPSNKLFGA
+227 GPSNKLFGSF
-236 LEYESSRLFDDYN
+236 EYESSRLFDEYN
-249 YDLLGFALSGPIL
+249 YDLLGFAVSGPL
-262 KKTNSDGTKGNSV
+262 LRKTKSDGTKGNS
-275 IGFFLSGEFRTV
+275 ILGFFLSGEFRTV

-293 AIGVWKVKDSVL
+293 AIGIWKVKDYVL
-305 SALKANPFRIAP
+305 DSLKSTPFRIAP

-326 SDFLDSNSFENVQ
+326 SDFLTDSCFENIQ
-339 AKQNSGSKRFNFAGK
+339 AKQNSGSKRFNLAGK
-354 LDIKPAKNTFLSLGG
+354 LDIQPSKNTFLSIGG

-374 DNRNYSYWKSMFSPD
+374 KGRNYSYWRSMFSSG
-389 NNSTSTQETWR
+389 NNSASTQETWR

-409 GSEESNSEK
+409 GTEESNSEK
-418 SASLIKNAFIT
+418 SVNLIKNAYIT

-436 NYYQSYDDKHKFNL
+436 NYFQTYDYNHEFNL
-450 FNYGHV
+450 FDYGHV
-456 GQFETSKAAVYRNGT
+456 GTFTTLKAPVYQNGT
-471 AIDSVT
+471 AIDSVSL
-477 GIPYSGR
+477 IPYSGS
-484 ILVGWQDTSYTFNDA
+484 ILVGWRDTLYEFDGS
-499 TTHNQDAADYT
+499 TTHNLDAANYT
-510 NAYYSM
+510 QAYYDI
-516 FSQYGMSSQYI
+516 FEQYGMASQYI
-527 NGYGADGVIRTQ
+527 SGYGADGVIRTEF
-539 YDLQGQGLRNGE
+539 DLQGQGLRNGE
-551 SPASVYSLYGNWGTQ
+551 GPSSVYSLFGNWGTQ
-566 HNSIG
+566 YTGAN
-571 KWKNLQN
+571 KQKNTQ
-578 TMKFSA
+578 TTYKFSA

-593 SFGFEREERKDMYWG
+593 SFGFEREERRDMYWG
-608 VGATGLWGLMR
+608 VGASGLWTLAR
-619 QLTNYHILQRDLSNP
+619 QLTNKHIMQRDISNP
-634 HPVFDANGIYQDTVN
+634 LPVFDENGIYQDTVD

-655 QSYDSENNPVYVDEF
+655 QFYDTDGNPITFNSENEIINGF
-670 GNITIGGGSQS
+670 SQQS
-681 TFDYNLRSNLEGHTY
+681 TFDFTLREELGY
-696 NDMEWIDIDNLDPD
+696 DVDGVEWIDLDNLNPD
-710 KFDLTYFSV
+710 DLNLDYFSA

-730 YYYGF
+730 YYFGF
-735 DAYGNPIT
+735 DAFGNPIS
-743 GTPTLTD
+743 GNPTLTD
-750 YFGHIGERQNE
+750 YFGRR
-761 EGTIDKVLVNSDGD
+761 DSDGNLVD
-775 FISQDQL
+775 KEENQITESEL
-782 SRNVGAFNPI
+782 TREVAAFNPI

-806 LLFNVGL
+806 LLFNIGL

-828 YLLYTPDLAI
+828 YLLFNPSLAN
-838 TKGAMS
+838 TEDAKE
-844 LLPGQTYDGNED
+844 LLPNPE
-856 LSEIGTNLDPEL
+856 NLPWNTL
-868 WGINHPSAIG
+868 NHPSSIE
-878 DEFVVYVDN
+878 DYFVVYVDN
-887 VQDPTRIV
+887 VEEAGTIV
-895 GYRNGDNWFNQNGVQ
+895 GYRDGDDWYNAEGVQ
-910 ITDPTL
+910 ISDPTL

-921 AGKISPL
+921 EGKIAPL
-928 LSSESRQISKA
+928 LDKDAIKA
-939 GLKSSD
+939 VRGGYKTD
-945 AFSDYLPETVFM
+945 AAFSDYKAETIFM

-972 FAHYDVLTQRPPSSN
+972 FAHYDVLTQRPPQSN

-1033 VSLFYKELRDMI
+1033 MSLFYKELRDMI

-1064 DFGTIKGFSTSY
+1064 DFGTVKGFSTSY

-1100 SSSSGYSLVNTGQ
+1100 SASSGYSLVNTGQ
-1113 PNLRTTIPM
+1113 PNLRTTIPLS
-1122 NYDQRHAL
+1122 YDQRHAI
-1130 SASVDYRYRNG
+1130 SASVDYRYKTG

-1153 VLEDAGVN
+1153 VFEDAGAN

-1180 EAASGISDRSTL
+1180 EAADGINDRSTL
-1192 TGSLNGSRLPWQFRL
+1192 SGSINGSRLPWQFRL

-1214 FEIKWTKKKSS
+1214 FEIKWSKKKSS
-1225 FVNTYLQIQN
+1225 FLNAYLQIQN
-1235 LLDAKNII
+1235 LLNAQNII

-1266 IMSRNS
+1266 ILSRNS
-1272 PDAFTYLY
+1272 PTSFMYLY

-1297 IGLSLTF
+1297 VGLSLTF

>member
-1 MFRKIYLTAIL
+1 MFRKIFLTAIL

-19 FAQTGTLKGII
+19 FSQTGTLKGVI
-30 TDRISGQPVD
+30 TNRITGAPVD
-40 FANVVIMK
+40 YANVVIMK

-53 AGTSTGLDGSF
+53 GGTSTGSDGSF

-77 ASFTGYTTFVLE
+77 ASFAGYTTFSLE
-89 GVVVSANKITY
+89 GVIVSSNKITY
-100 LTGDNAI
+100 LTGSNAI
-107 KMTEGILVGEIE
+107 KMTEGVLVDEIE
-119 VKGFAKP
+119 VKGFTKP

-150 INSIAS
+150 ITSIAS
-156 TTAGIYQKDEGDAIN
+156 TTAGVYQKDEGDAIN

-177 DATSYIVDGIKVR
+177 DATSYIIDGIKVR

-227 GPSNKLFGA
+227 GPSNKFFGS

-249 YDLLGFALSGPIL
+249 YDLLGFALSGPLL
-262 KKTNSDGTKGNSV
+262 KKTNSDGSQGNSV
-275 IGFFLSGEFRTV
+275 VGFFISGELRTV
-287 DDSDPS
+287 DDNDPS
-293 AIGVWKVKDSVL
+293 AIGMWKVKDDVL
-305 SALKANPFRIAP
+305 KNLKETPFVIAP
-317 NAAAGFLSN
+317 NAAAGFLSS
-326 SDFLDSNSFENVQ
+326 SDFLTSDDFENVD
-339 AKQNSGSKRFNFAGK
+339 ARQNSNTTRFNFAAK

-374 DNRNYSYWKSMFSPD
+374 YNRNFSYWRSMFSSD
-389 NNSTSTQETWR
+389 NNSISTQETMR

-409 GSEESNSEK
+409 GDEESNSEK
-418 SASLIKNAFIT
+418 SANLIKNAFIT
-429 IQADYTS
+429 LQADYTS
-436 NYYQSYDDKHKFNL
+436 NDYKTFDANHEFNL

-456 GQFETSKAAVYRNGT
+456 GTFTTHKAPVYQNGV

-477 GIPYSGR
+477 GIPYTGQ
-484 ILVGWQDTSYTFNDA
+484 ILVAWQDTLYEFNDENS
-499 TTHNQDAADYT
+499 HNLDAATYT
-510 NAYYSM
+510 NAYYDVYE
-516 FSQYGMSSQYI
+516 QYGMASQYI

-539 YDLQGQGLRNGE
+539 FDLQGQGLRNGE
-551 SPASVYSLYGNWGTQ
+551 QPSDVYSLFGGWGTQ
-566 HNSIG
+566 YTG
-571 KWKNLQN
+571 ARKEKNIQS
-578 TMKFSA
+578 TFKFSA

-608 VGATGLWGLMR
+608 VSANGLWGLGR
-619 QLTNYHILQRDLSNP
+619 LLVNKHISERNLGNP
-634 HPVFDANGIYQDTVN
+634 QPLFDINGIFQDTVN
-649 FNRLNE
+649 YDRL
-655 QSYDSENNPVYVDEF
+655 YVEEE
-670 GNITIGGGSQS
+670 QS
-681 TFDYNLRSNLEGHTY
+681 TFDYNLRSSIYGPENTSNL
-696 NDMEWIDIDNLDPD
+696 EWIDLDNLSPD
-710 KFDLTYFSV
+710 QLELNFFSA
-719 NELLNGGSNYV
+719 NELLNGGNNYV

-735 DAYGNPIT
+735 DAFGNPVSGI
-743 GTPTLTD
+743 PTLQD
-750 YFGHIGERQNE
+750 YFGTRDLNGSLINKEGE
-761 EGTIDKVLVNSDGD
+761 V
-775 FISQDQL
+775 ISENDL
-782 SRNVGAFNPI
+782 SRNVAAFNPI

-806 LLFNVGL
+806 LLFNIGL

-822 PVLTDK
+822 MVLKDK
-828 YLLYTPDLAI
+828 YLLY
-838 TKGAMS
+838 
-844 LLPGQTYDGNED
+844 N
-856 LSEIGTNLDPEL
+856 PEL
-868 WGINHPSAIG
+868 ASSVDALQLAGGSHPDAIG
-878 DEFVVYVDN
+878 DDFVVYVD
-887 VQDPTRIV
+887 DIAEASRIV
-895 GYRNGDNWFNQNGVQ
+895 GYRNGDDWYNQDGVK

-921 AGKISPL
+921 GGKISPL
-928 LSSESRQISKA
+928 LVNPQDAIK
-939 GLKSSD
+939 GYKNVD
-945 AFSDYLPETVFM
+945 AFEDYQPETVFM
-957 PRIAFSFPISDEAQF
+957 PRVAFSFPISDEAQF

-994 LYMEDNVGALLNN
+994 LYMEDNVGALLQN

-1033 VSLFYKELRDMI
+1033 ILLFYKELRDMI
-1045 QVTNVLGAYPA
+1045 QVTNVIGAYPA
-1056 TYMMYQNI
+1056 TYMMYENM
-1064 DFGTIKGFSTSY
+1064 DFSTVKGFSASY

-1100 SSSSGYSLVNTGQ
+1100 SYNSGVDLVNTGQ

-1122 NYDQRHAL
+1122 AYDQRHAI

-1146 PVLGKWK
+1146 PVLGKLK
-1153 VLEDAGVN
+1153 ILENAGIN

-1180 EAASGISDRSTL
+1180 EAADGISDRSVL
-1192 TGSLNGSRLPWQFRL
+1192 MGSLNGSRLPWQFRL

-1214 FEIKWTKKKSS
+1214 IEIKWTKKKSS
-1225 FVNTYLQIQN
+1225 FMNAYLQVQN
-1235 LLDAKNII
+1235 LLDARNII

-1266 IMSRNS
+1266 ILSRNN
-1272 PDAFTYLY
+1272 PDAFMYLY

-1297 IGLSLTF
+1297 MGLSLTF

>member
-1 MFRKIYLTAIL
+1 MFRKIFLTAIL

-19 FAQTGTLKGII
+19 FSQTGTLKGVI
-30 TDRISGQPVD
+30 TNRITGAPVD
-40 FANVVIMK
+40 YANVVIMK

-53 AGTSTGLDGSF
+53 GGTSTGSDGSF

-69 DPGTYTVK
+69 EPGTYTVK
-77 ASFTGYTTFVLE
+77 ASFAGYTTFSLE
-89 GVVVSANKITY
+89 GVIVSSNKITY
-100 LTGDNAI
+100 LTGSNAI
-107 KMTEGILVGEIE
+107 KMTEGVLVDEIE
-119 VKGFAKP
+119 VKGFTKP

-142 IVALPTKS
+142 IVALPTKN
-150 INSIAS
+150 ITSIAS
-156 TTAGIYQKDEGDAIN
+156 TTAGVYQKDEGDAIN

-177 DATSYIVDGIKVR
+177 DATSYIIDGIKVR

-227 GPSNKLFGA
+227 GPSNKFFGS

-249 YDLLGFALSGPIL
+249 YDLLGFALSGPLL
-262 KKTNSDGTKGNSV
+262 KKTNSDGSQGNSV
-275 IGFFLSGEFRTV
+275 VGFFISGELRTV
-287 DDSDPS
+287 DDNDPS
-293 AIGVWKVKDSVL
+293 AIGMWKVKDDVL
-305 SALKANPFRIAP
+305 KNLKETPFVIAP
-317 NAAAGFLSN
+317 NAAAGFLSS
-326 SDFLDSNSFENVQ
+326 SDFLTSDDFENVD
-339 AKQNSGSKRFNFAGK
+339 ARQNSNTTRFNFAAK

-374 DNRNYSYWKSMFSPD
+374 YNRNFSYWRSMFSSD
-389 NNSTSTQETWR
+389 NNSISTQETMR

-409 GSEESNSEK
+409 GDEESNSEK
-418 SASLIKNAFIT
+418 SANLIKNAFIT
-429 IQADYTS
+429 LQADYTS
-436 NYYQSYDDKHKFNL
+436 NDYKTFDANHEFNL

-456 GQFETSKAAVYRNGT
+456 GTFTTHKAPVYQNGV

-477 GIPYSGR
+477 GIPYTGQ
-484 ILVGWQDTSYTFNDA
+484 ILVAWQDTLYEFNDENS
-499 TTHNQDAADYT
+499 HNLDAATYT
-510 NAYYSM
+510 NAYYDVYE
-516 FSQYGMSSQYI
+516 QYGMASQYI

-539 YDLQGQGLRNGE
+539 FDLQGQGLRNGE
-551 SPASVYSLYGNWGTQ
+551 QPSDVYSLFGGWGTQ
-566 HNSIG
+566 YTG
-571 KWKNLQN
+571 ARKEKNIQS
-578 TMKFSA
+578 TFKFSA

-608 VGATGLWGLMR
+608 VSANGLWGLGR
-619 QLTNYHILQRDLSNP
+619 LLVNKHISERNLDNP
-634 HPVFDANGIYQDTVN
+634 QPLFDINGIFQDTVN
-649 FNRLNE
+649 YDRL
-655 QSYDSENNPVYVDEF
+655 YVEEE
-670 GNITIGGGSQS
+670 QS
-681 TFDYNLRSNLEGHTY
+681 TFDYNLRSSIYGPENTNNL
-696 NDMEWIDIDNLDPD
+696 EWIDLDNLSPD
-710 KFDLTYFSV
+710 QLELNFFSA
-719 NELLNGGSNYV
+719 NELLNGGNNYV

-735 DAYGNPIT
+735 DAFGNPVSGI
-743 GTPTLTD
+743 PTLQD
-750 YFGHIGERQNE
+750 YFGTRDLNGSLINKEGE
-761 EGTIDKVLVNSDGD
+761 V
-775 FISQDQL
+775 ISENDL
-782 SRNVGAFNPI
+782 SRNVAAFNPI

-806 LLFNVGL
+806 LLFNIGL

-822 PVLTDK
+822 MVLKDK
-828 YLLYTPDLAI
+828 YLLY
-838 TKGAMS
+838 
-844 LLPGQTYDGNED
+844 N
-856 LSEIGTNLDPEL
+856 PEL
-868 WGINHPSAIG
+868 ASSVDALQLAGGSHPDAIG
-878 DEFVVYVDN
+878 DDFVVYVD
-887 VQDPTRIV
+887 DIAEASRIV
-895 GYRNGDNWFNQNGVQ
+895 GYRNGDDWYNQDGVK

-921 AGKISPL
+921 GGKISPL
-928 LSSESRQISKA
+928 LVNPQDAIK
-939 GLKSSD
+939 GYKNVD
-945 AFSDYLPETVFM
+945 AFEDYQPETVFM
-957 PRIAFSFPISDEAQF
+957 PRVAFSFPISDEAQF

-994 LYMEDNVGALLNN
+994 LYMEDNVGALLQN

-1033 VSLFYKELRDMI
+1033 ILLFYKELRDMI
-1045 QVTNVLGAYPA
+1045 QVTNVIGAYPA
-1056 TYMMYQNI
+1056 TYMMYENM
-1064 DFGTIKGFSTSY
+1064 DFSTVKGFSASY

-1100 SSSSGYSLVNTGQ
+1100 SYNSGVDLVNTGQ

-1122 NYDQRHAL
+1122 AYDQRHAI

-1146 PVLGKWK
+1146 PVLGKLK
-1153 VLEDAGVN
+1153 ILENAGIN

-1180 EAASGISDRSTL
+1180 EAADGISDRSVL
-1192 TGSLNGSRLPWQFRL
+1192 MGSLNGSRLPWQFRL

-1214 FEIKWTKKKSS
+1214 IEIKWTKKKSS
-1225 FVNTYLQIQN
+1225 FMNAYLQVQN
-1235 LLDAKNII
+1235 LLDARNII

-1266 IMSRNS
+1266 ILSRNN
-1272 PDAFTYLY
+1272 PDAFMYLY

-1297 IGLSLTF
+1297 MGLSLTF

>member
-1 MFRKIYLTAIL
+1 MFRKIFLTAIL

-19 FAQTGTLKGII
+19 FSQTGTLKGVI
-30 TDRISGQPVD
+30 TNRITGAPVD
-40 FANVVIMK
+40 YANVVIMK

-53 AGTSTGLDGSF
+53 GGTSTGSDGSF

-69 DPGTYTVK
+69 EPGTYTVK
-77 ASFTGYTTFVLE
+77 ASFAGYTTFSLE
-89 GVVVSANKITY
+89 GVIVSSNKITY
-100 LTGDNAI
+100 LTGSNAI
-107 KMTEGILVGEIE
+107 KMTEGVLVDEIE
-119 VKGFAKP
+119 VKGFTKP

-156 TTAGIYQKDEGDAIN
+156 TTAGIYQKDEGDDIN

-177 DATSYIVDGIKVR
+177 DATSYIIDGIKVR

-227 GPSNKLFGA
+227 GPSNKFFGS
-236 LEYESSRLFDDYN
+236 LEYESSSLFDDYN
-249 YDLLGFALSGPIL
+249 YDLLGFALSGPLL
-262 KKTNSDGTKGNSV
+262 KKTNSDGSQGNSV
-275 IGFFLSGEFRTV
+275 VGFFISGELRTV
-287 DDSDPS
+287 DDNDPS
-293 AIGVWKVKDSVL
+293 AIGMWKVKDDVL
-305 SALKANPFRIAP
+305 KNLKETPFVIAP
-317 NAAAGFLSN
+317 NAAAGFLSS
-326 SDFLDSNSFENVQ
+326 SDFLTSDDFENVD
-339 AKQNSGSKRFNFAGK
+339 ARQNSNETRFNFAAK

-374 DNRNYSYWKSMFSPD
+374 YNRNFSYWRSMFSSD
-389 NNSTSTQETWR
+389 NNSISTQETMR

-409 GSEESNSEK
+409 GDEESNSEK
-418 SASLIKNAFIT
+418 SANLIKNAFIT
-429 IQADYTS
+429 LQADYTS
-436 NYYQSYDDKHKFNL
+436 NDYKTFDANHEFNL

-456 GQFETSKAAVYRNGT
+456 GTFTTHKAPVYQNGV

-477 GIPYSGR
+477 GIPYTGQ
-484 ILVGWQDTSYTFNDA
+484 ILVAWQDTLYEFNDENS
-499 TTHNQDAADYT
+499 HNLDAATYT
-510 NAYYSM
+510 NAYYDVYE
-516 FSQYGMSSQYI
+516 QYGMASQYI

-539 YDLQGQGLRNGE
+539 FDLQGQGLRNGE
-551 SPASVYSLYGNWGTQ
+551 QPSDVYSLFGGWGTQ
-566 HNSIG
+566 YTG
-571 KWKNLQN
+571 ARKEKNIQS
-578 TMKFSA
+578 TFKFSA

-608 VGATGLWGLMR
+608 VSANGLWGLGR
-619 QLTNYHILQRDLSNP
+619 LLVNKHIAERNLDNP
-634 HPVFDANGIYQDTVN
+634 LPLFDINGIFQDTVN
-649 FNRLNE
+649 YDRL
-655 QSYDSENNPVYVDEF
+655 YVEEE
-670 GNITIGGGSQS
+670 QS
-681 TFDYNLRSNLEGHTY
+681 TFDYNLRSSIYGPENTSNL
-696 NDMEWIDIDNLDPD
+696 EWIDLDNLSPD
-710 KFDLTYFSV
+710 QLELNFFSA
-719 NELLNGGSNYV
+719 NELLNGGNNYV

-735 DAYGNPIT
+735 DAFGNPVSGI
-743 GTPTLTD
+743 PTLQD
-750 YFGHIGERQNE
+750 YFGTRDLNGSLINKEGE
-761 EGTIDKVLVNSDGD
+761 V
-775 FISQDQL
+775 ISENDL
-782 SRNVGAFNPI
+782 SRNVAAFNPI

-806 LLFNVGL
+806 LLFNIGL

-822 PVLTDK
+822 MVLKDK
-828 YLLYTPDLAI
+828 YLLY
-838 TKGAMS
+838 
-844 LLPGQTYDGNED
+844 N
-856 LSEIGTNLDPEL
+856 PEL
-868 WGINHPSAIG
+868 ASSDDALLLAGGSHPDAIG
-878 DEFVVYVDN
+878 DDFVVYVD
-887 VQDPTRIV
+887 DIAEASRIV
-895 GYRNGDNWFNQNGVQ
+895 GYRNGDDWYNQDGVK

-921 AGKISPL
+921 GGKISPL
-928 LSSESRQISKA
+928 LVNPQDAIK
-939 GLKSSD
+939 GYKNVD
-945 AFSDYLPETVFM
+945 AFEDYQPETVFM
-957 PRIAFSFPISDEAQF
+957 PRVAFSFPISDEAQF

-994 LYMEDNVGALLNN
+994 LYMEDNVGALLQN

-1033 VSLFYKELRDMI
+1033 ILLFYKELRDMI
-1045 QVTNVLGAYPA
+1045 QVTNVIGAYPA
-1056 TYMMYQNI
+1056 TYMMYENM
-1064 DFGTIKGFSTSY
+1064 DFSTVKGFSASY

-1100 SSSSGYSLVNTGQ
+1100 SYNSGVDLVNTGQ

-1122 NYDQRHAL
+1122 AYDQRHAI

-1146 PVLGKWK
+1146 PVLGKLK
-1153 VLEDAGVN
+1153 ILENAGIN

-1180 EAASGISDRSTL
+1180 EAADGISDRSVL
-1192 TGSLNGSRLPWQFRL
+1192 MGSLNGSRLPWQFRL

-1214 FEIKWTKKKSS
+1214 IEIKWTKKKSS
-1225 FVNTYLQIQN
+1225 FMNAYLQVQN
-1235 LLDAKNII
+1235 LLDARNII

-1266 IMSRNS
+1266 ILSRNN
-1272 PDAFTYLY
+1272 PDAFMYLY

-1297 IGLSLTF
+1297 MGLSLTF

>member
-1 MFRKIYLTAIL
+1 MFRKIYLTALL
-12 GLFSTLA
+12 GLFTTLA
-19 FAQTGTLKGII
+19 FAQTGTLKGVI
-30 TDRISGQPVD
+30 TNRVTGAPVD

-53 AGTSTGLDGSF
+53 GGTSTGLDGSF
-64 TIKPV
+64 TIKPI

-77 ASFTGYTTFVLE
+77 ASFAGYTTFSLE
-89 GVVVSANKITY
+89 GVIISANKITY

-107 KMTEGILVGEIE
+107 KMTEGVLVDEIE
-119 VKGFAKP
+119 VKGFTKP

-213 YGDVTGGVIEVTTK
+213 YGDATGGVIEVTTK
-227 GPSNKLFGA
+227 GPSNKLFGSF
-236 LEYESSRLFDDYN
+236 EYESSRLFDDYN
-249 YDLLGFALSGPIL
+249 YDILGFAVSGPVL
-262 KKTNSDGTKGNSV
+262 RKTKSDGTKGNSV

-287 DDSDPS
+287 DDADPS
-293 AIGVWKVKDSVL
+293 AIGIYKVKDYVL
-305 SALKANPFRIAP
+305 DSLKSTPFRIAP

-326 SDFLDSNSFENVQ
+326 SDFLTDTCFENVQ
-339 AKQNSGSKRFNFAGK
+339 AKLNSGSKRFNFAGK
-354 LDIKPAKNTFLSLGG
+354 LDFQPAKNTFLSIGG
-369 TYYNS
+369 TYYN
-374 DNRNYSYWKSMFSPD
+374 NEGRNYSYWRSMFSSD

-400 VFGRLTQKF
+400 VFSRLTQKF
-409 GSEESNSEK
+409 GTEESNSEK
-418 SASLIKNAFIT
+418 SVNLIKNAYIT

-436 NYYQSYDDKHKFNL
+436 NYYQTYDERHKYNL
-450 FNYGHV
+450 FDYGHV
-456 GQFETSKAAVYRNGT
+456 GNFVTHKAPVYGNGT
-471 AIDSVT
+471 AIDSIT
-477 GIPYSGR
+477 GIPYSGQ
-484 ILVGWQDTSYTFNDA
+484 ILLGWRDTLYEFFDS
-499 TTHNQDAADYT
+499 TTHNPDAANYT
-510 NAYYSM
+510 NAYFDM
-516 FSQYGMSSQYI
+516 FEQYGMASQYI
-527 NGYGADGVIRTQ
+527 SGYGADGVIRTQ
-539 YDLQGQGLRNGE
+539 FDLQGQGLRNGE
-551 SPASVYSLYGNWGTQ
+551 GPASVYSLFGNWGTQ
-566 HNSIG
+566 YTGAN
-571 KWKNLQN
+571 KQKNTQS
-578 TMKFSA
+578 TYKFAA

-593 SFGFEREERKDMYWG
+593 SFGFEREERRDMYWG
-608 VGATGLWGLMR
+608 VGASGLWTLAR
-619 QLTNYHILQRDLSNP
+619 QLTNKHIMQRDISNP
-634 HPVFDANGIYQDTVN
+634 LPFYDANGIYQDTVD
-649 FNRLNE
+649 FDRLNE
-655 QSYDSENNPVYVDEF
+655 QSYDLQGNP
-670 GNITIGGGSQS
+670 ITYDSDGFPIIGLSQQS
-681 TFDYNLRSNLEGHTY
+681 TFDFNLRESLNYDVAGV
-696 NDMEWIDIDNLDPD
+696 EWIDLDNLNPD
-710 KFDLTYFSV
+710 DLSLNYFSA

-730 YYYGF
+730 YYFGF
-735 DAYGNPIT
+735 DAYGNPIS
-743 GTPTLTD
+743 GNPTLTD
-750 YFGHIGERQNE
+750 YFGRRDENGKLVDKEDNPITENE
-761 EGTIDKVLVNSDGD
+761 
-775 FISQDQL
+775 L
-782 SRNVGAFNPI
+782 SREVAAFNPI

-806 LLFNVGL
+806 LLFNIGL

-822 PVLTDK
+822 PVLSDK
-828 YLLYTPDLAI
+828 YLLYNPSLAN
-838 TKGAMS
+838 TKDAKQ
-844 LLPGQTYDGNED
+844 LLPNPED
-856 LSEIGTNLDPEL
+856 LPWNDL
-868 WGINHPSAIG
+868 NHPSSIE
-878 DEFVVYVDN
+878 DDFVVYVDN
-887 VQDPTRIV
+887 VEEAGTIV
-895 GYRNGDNWFNQNGVQ
+895 GYRDGDDWYNAEGVQ
-910 ITDPTL
+910 ISDPTL

-921 AGKISPL
+921 EGKIAPL
-928 LSSESRQISKA
+928 LDAA
-939 GLKSSD
+939 GINAVQGGYKTDD
-945 AFSDYLPETVFM
+945 AFSDYKAETVFM

-972 FAHYDVLTQRPPSSN
+972 FAHYDVLTQRPPQSN

-1033 VSLFYKELRDMI
+1033 MSLFYKELRDMI

-1064 DFGTIKGFSTSY
+1064 DFGTVKGFSASY

-1100 SSSSGYSLVNTGQ
+1100 SASSGYSLVNTGQ
-1113 PNLRTTIPM
+1113 PNLRTTIPLS
-1122 NYDQRHAL
+1122 YDQRHAI
-1130 SASVDYRYRNG
+1130 SASVDYRYKTG

-1153 VLEDAGVN
+1153 VFEDAGAN

-1169 TPYSRQSNITQ
+1169 TPYSKQSNITQ
-1180 EAASGISDRSTL
+1180 EAADGINDRSTL
-1192 TGSLNGSRLPWQFRL
+1192 SGSINGSRLPWQFRL

-1214 FEIKWTKKKSS
+1214 FEIKWSKKKSS
-1225 FVNTYLQIQN
+1225 FLNAYLQIQN

-1266 IMSRNS
+1266 ILSRNS
-1272 PDAFTYLY
+1272 PTSFMYLY

-1297 IGLSLTF
+1297 VGLSLTF

>member
-1 MFRKIYLTAIL
+1 MFRKIFLTAII

-19 FAQTGTLKGII
+19 FAQTGSLKGVI
-30 TDRISGQPVD
+30 TNRITGKPVD

-53 AGTSTGLDGSF
+53 GGTSTGLDGSF
-64 TIKPV
+64 TIKPI

-77 ASFTGYTTFVLE
+77 ASFAGYTTFSLE

-100 LTGDNAI
+100 LTGSNAI
-107 KMTEGILVGEIE
+107 KMTEGVLVDEIE
-119 VKGFAKP
+119 VKGYTKP

-227 GPSNKLFGA
+227 GPSNKMFGS

-249 YDLLGFALSGPIL
+249 YDLLGFALSGPL
-262 KKTNSDGTKGNSV
+262 YKKTNADGSKGNSV
-275 IGFFLSGEFRTV
+275 IGFFLSGEFRNV

-293 AIGVWKVKDSVL
+293 AIGIWKVKDDVL
-305 SALKANPFRIAP
+305 KSLKETPFVIAP
-317 NAAAGFLSN
+317 NAAAGFLSS
-326 SDFLDSNSFENVQ
+326 SDFLTADDFENVS
-339 AKQNSGSKRFNFAGK
+339 ARQNSNKQRFNFAGK
-354 LDIKPAKNTFLSLGG
+354 IDLKPSKNTFMSIGG

-374 DNRNYSYWKSMFSPD
+374 YNKNFSYWRSMYSPQ
-389 NNSTSTQETWR
+389 NNSVSTQETLR
-400 VFGRLTQKF
+400 IFGRLTQKF
-409 GSEESNSEK
+409 GNEESNSEK
-418 SASLIKNAFIT
+418 SANVIKNAFIT

-436 NYYQSYDDKHKFNL
+436 NNYKTFDENHGFDL

-456 GQFETSKAAVYRNGT
+456 GTFKTYKAPVYQNGT
-471 AIDSVT
+471 HIDTVA

-484 ILVGWQDTSYTFNDA
+484 ILMGWQDTLYTFSDENS
-499 TTHNQDAADYT
+499 HNLDAATYT
-510 NAYYSM
+510 NAYYSI
-516 FSQYGMSSQYI
+516 FDQYGMASQYV

-551 SPASVYSLYGNWGTQ
+551 QPSDVYSLFGNWGTQ
-566 HNSIG
+566 WTG
-571 KWKNLQN
+571 ARKEYN
-578 TMKFSA
+578 TQSTFKFSA
-584 SADVGDHEI
+584 SADVGNHEI
-593 SFGFEREERKDMYWG
+593 SFGFEREDRKDMYWG
-608 VGATGLWGLMR
+608 VDASGLWGLGR
-619 QLTNYHILQRDLSNP
+619 LLVNKHISERDLSNP
-634 HPVFDANGIYQDTVN
+634 YPVFDIDGIYQDTVN
-649 FNRLNE
+649 FGRLF
-655 QSYDSENNPVYVDEF
+655 VADE
-670 GNITIGGGSQS
+670 QS
-681 TFDYNLRSNLEGHTY
+681 TFDLKLRSSIYGEENAS
-696 NDMEWIDIDNLDPD
+696 NVEWIDLDNLNPD
-710 KFDLTYFSV
+710 DLELNFFSA
-719 NELLNGGSNYV
+719 NELLNGGNNYV
-730 YYYGF
+730 YYFGF
-735 DAYGNPIT
+735 DAFGNPVS
-743 GTPTLTD
+743 GNPTLQD
-750 YFGHIGERQNE
+750 YFGNRN
-761 EGTIDKVLVNSDGD
+761 VDGD
-775 FISQDQL
+775 LINKEGDL
-782 SRNVGAFNPI
+782 ITENELDRNVAAFNPI

-806 LLFNVGL
+806 LLFNIGL

-822 PVLTDK
+822 MVLKDK
-828 YLLYTPDLAI
+828 FLLYNPELASSDVATDLA
-838 TKGAMS
+838 G
-844 LLPGQTYDGNED
+844 
-856 LSEIGTNLDPEL
+856 GT
-868 WGINHPSAIG
+868 HPDAIG
-878 DEFVVYVDN
+878 SDFVVYVD
-887 VQDPTRIV
+887 DILAPTRIV
-895 GYRNGDNWFNQNGVQ
+895 GYRDGDDWYNHNGVQ

-921 AGKISPL
+921 EGKISPL
-928 LSSESRQISKA
+928 LINPDDAVDGYKNV
-939 GLKSSD
+939 D
-945 AFSDYLPETVFM
+945 AFEDYTPETVFM

-972 FAHYDVLTQRPPSSN
+972 YAHYDVLTQRPPSAN

-1007 PDLKPEKTIDYELGF
+1007 PNLKPEKTIDYELGF

-1033 VSLFYKELRDMI
+1033 MSLFYKEMRDMI
-1045 QVTNVLGAYPA
+1045 QVTNVIGAYPA

-1064 DFGTIKGFSTSY
+1064 DFGTSKGFSASY

-1100 SSSSGYSLVNTGQ
+1100 SANSGVSLVNTGQ
-1113 PNLRTTIPM
+1113 PNLRTTIPLA
-1122 NYDQRHAL
+1122 YDQRHAI
-1130 SASVDYRYRNG
+1130 STSVDYRYRGG

-1146 PVLGKWK
+1146 PVLGKFK
-1153 VLEDAGVN
+1153 VLENSGVN

-1192 TGSLNGSRLPWQFRL
+1192 MGSLNGSRLPWQFRL

-1225 FVNTYLQIQN
+1225 FMNAYLQVQN

-1243 SVYRATGNPEDDGY
+1243 SVYRATGNAEDDGY

-1266 IMSRNS
+1266 IMSRNN
-1272 PDAFTYLY
+1272 PDAFMYLY

-1297 IGLSLTF
+1297 MGLSLTF

>member
-1 MFRKIYLTAIL
+1 MFRKIFLTAIL

-19 FAQTGTLKGII
+19 FSQTGTLKGVI
-30 TDRISGQPVD
+30 TNRITGAPVD
-40 FANVVIMK
+40 YANVVIMK

-53 AGTSTGLDGSF
+53 GGTSTGSDGSF

-69 DPGTYTVK
+69 EPGTYTVK
-77 ASFTGYTTFVLE
+77 ASFAGYTTFSLE
-89 GVVVSANKITY
+89 GVIVSSNKITY
-100 LTGDNAI
+100 LTGSNAI
-107 KMTEGILVGEIE
+107 KMTEGVLVDEIE
-119 VKGFAKP
+119 VKGFTKP

-150 INSIAS
+150 ITSIAS
-156 TTAGIYQKDEGDAIN
+156 TTAGVYQKDEGDAIN

-177 DATSYIVDGIKVR
+177 DATSYIIDGIKVR

-227 GPSNKLFGA
+227 GPSNKFFGS

-249 YDLLGFALSGPIL
+249 YDLLGFALSGPLL
-262 KKTNSDGTKGNSV
+262 KKTNSDGSQGNSV
-275 IGFFLSGEFRTV
+275 VGFFISGELRTV
-287 DDSDPS
+287 DDNDPS
-293 AIGVWKVKDSVL
+293 AIGMWKVKDDVL
-305 SALKANPFRIAP
+305 KNLKETPFVIAP
-317 NAAAGFLSN
+317 NAAAGFLSS
-326 SDFLDSNSFENVQ
+326 SDFLTSDDFENVD
-339 AKQNSGSKRFNFAGK
+339 ARQNSNKIRFNFAAK

-374 DNRNYSYWKSMFSPD
+374 YNRNFSYWRSMFSSD
-389 NNSTSTQETWR
+389 NNSISTQETMR

-409 GSEESNSEK
+409 GDEESNSEK
-418 SASLIKNAFIT
+418 SANLIKNAFIT
-429 IQADYTS
+429 LQADYTS
-436 NYYQSYDDKHKFNL
+436 NDYKTFDANHEFNL

-456 GQFETSKAAVYRNGT
+456 GTFTTYKAPVYQNGV

-477 GIPYSGR
+477 GIPYTGQ
-484 ILVGWQDTSYTFNDA
+484 ILVAWQDTLYEFNDENS
-499 TTHNQDAADYT
+499 HNLDAATYT
-510 NAYYSM
+510 NAYYDVYE
-516 FSQYGMSSQYI
+516 QYGMASQYI

-539 YDLQGQGLRNGE
+539 FDLQGQGLRNGE
-551 SPASVYSLYGNWGTQ
+551 QPSDVYSLFGGWGTQ
-566 HNSIG
+566 YTG
-571 KWKNLQN
+571 ARKEKNIQS
-578 TMKFSA
+578 TFKFSA

-608 VGATGLWGLMR
+608 VSANGLWGLGR
-619 QLTNYHILQRDLSNP
+619 LLVNKHIAERNLDNP
-634 HPVFDANGIYQDTVN
+634 QPLFDIYGIFQDTVN
-649 FNRLNE
+649 YDRL
-655 QSYDSENNPVYVDEF
+655 YVEEE
-670 GNITIGGGSQS
+670 QS
-681 TFDYNLRSNLEGHTY
+681 TFDYNLRSSIYGPENTSNL
-696 NDMEWIDIDNLDPD
+696 EWIDLDNLSPD
-710 KFDLTYFSV
+710 QLELNFFSA
-719 NELLNGGSNYV
+719 NELLNGGNNYV

-735 DAYGNPIT
+735 DAFGNPVS
-743 GTPTLTD
+743 GTPTLQD
-750 YFGHIGERQNE
+750 YFGTRDLNGSLINKLGEE
-761 EGTIDKVLVNSDGD
+761 
-775 FISQDQL
+775 ISENDL
-782 SRNVGAFNPI
+782 SRNVAAFNPI

-806 LLFNVGL
+806 LLFNIGL

-822 PVLTDK
+822 MVLKDK
-828 YLLYTPDLAI
+828 YLLY
-838 TKGAMS
+838 
-844 LLPGQTYDGNED
+844 N
-856 LSEIGTNLDPEL
+856 PEL
-868 WGINHPSAIG
+868 ASSDDALLLAGGSHPDAIG
-878 DEFVVYVDN
+878 DDFVVYVD
-887 VQDPTRIV
+887 DIAEASRIV
-895 GYRNGDNWFNQNGVQ
+895 GYRNGDDWYNQDGVK

-921 AGKISPL
+921 GGKISPL
-928 LSSESRQISKA
+928 LVNPQDAIK
-939 GLKSSD
+939 GYKNVD
-945 AFSDYLPETVFM
+945 AFEDYQPETVFM
-957 PRIAFSFPISDEAQF
+957 PRVAFSFPISDEAQF

-994 LYMEDNVGALLNN
+994 LYMEDNVGALLQN

-1033 VSLFYKELRDMI
+1033 ILLFYKELRDMI
-1045 QVTNVLGAYPA
+1045 QVTNVIGAYPA
-1056 TYMMYQNI
+1056 TYMMYENM
-1064 DFGTIKGFSTSY
+1064 DFSTVKGFSASY

-1100 SSSSGYSLVNTGQ
+1100 SYNSGVDLVNTGQ

-1122 NYDQRHAL
+1122 AYDQRHAI

-1146 PVLGKWK
+1146 PVLGKLK
-1153 VLEDAGVN
+1153 ILENAGIN

-1180 EAASGISDRSTL
+1180 EAADGISDRSVL
-1192 TGSLNGSRLPWQFRL
+1192 MGSLNGSRLPWQFRL

-1214 FEIKWTKKKSS
+1214 IEIKWTKKKSS
-1225 FVNTYLQIQN
+1225 FMNAYLQVQN
-1235 LLDAKNII
+1235 LLDARNII

-1266 IMSRNS
+1266 ILSRNN
-1272 PDAFTYLY
+1272 PDAFMYLY

-1297 IGLSLTF
+1297 MGLSLTF